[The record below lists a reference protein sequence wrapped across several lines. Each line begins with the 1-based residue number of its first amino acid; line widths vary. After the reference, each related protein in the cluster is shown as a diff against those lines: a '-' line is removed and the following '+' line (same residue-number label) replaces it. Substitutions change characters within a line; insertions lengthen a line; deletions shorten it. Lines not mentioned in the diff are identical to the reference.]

1 MASADLKKKNTE
13 LETLQAELAAV
24 KLQLAESKKAKPL
37 SLKVSQKGAVS
48 VYGLGRF
55 PVTLY
60 PGQMSKLL
68 GMKEQIESFIDENK
82 ASLSYKS

>member
-1 MASADLKKKNTE
+1 MASADLKNKNTE

-24 KLQLAESKKAKPL
+24 KAQLAESKKAKPL
-37 SLKVSQKGAVS
+37 SLKVSPKGAVS

-60 PGQMSKLL
+60 SAQMSKLL
-68 GMKEQIESFIDENK
+68 GMKEQIETFIEDNK
-82 ASLSYKS
+82 GSLSYKS

>member
-1 MASADLKKKNTE
+1 MAAQDLKKGNTE
-13 LETLQAELAAV
+13 LEALQAELAAV
-24 KLQLAESKKAKPL
+24 KAQLKESQVVNPL

-68 GMKEQIESFIDENK
+68 GMKEQIENFIEENK

>member
-1 MASADLKKKNTE
+1 MASADLKNKNTE

-60 PGQMSKLL
+60 PAQMQRLL
-68 GMKEQIESFIDENK
+68 SIKTEIETFIEENK
-82 ASLSYKS
+82 GSFSYKS

>member
-1 MASADLKKKNTE
+1 MASADLKNKNTE

-24 KLQLAESKKAKPL
+24 KAQLVDAKKAKPL
-37 SLKVSQKGAVS
+37 SLKVSPKGAVS

-60 PGQMSKLL
+60 SGQMSKLL
-68 GMKEQIESFIDENK
+68 GMKEQIETFIDENK

>member
-24 KLQLAESKKAKPL
+24 KLQLAE
-37 SLKVSQKGAVS
+37 KGAVS

-68 GMKEQIESFIDENK
+68 GMKEQIESFIEENK
-82 ASLSYKS
+82 GSLSYKS

>member
-1 MASADLKKKNTE
+1 MAAQDLKKGNTE
-13 LETLQAELAAV
+13 LEALQAELAAV
-24 KLQLAESKKAKPL
+24 KAQLAESKKAKPL

-68 GMKEQIESFIDENK
+68 GMKEQIENFIEENK
-82 ASLSYKS
+82 SSLSYKS